1 MNSLTSEMN
10 KWLIF
15 LNMPPHIIKFTCWEE
30 DDIDFISDDED
41 DICCELTEDTCLL
54 LKPLLSA
61 WVEVAKSAFIP
72 VDSLLV
78 FCKRKEKM
86 KSNLGKKS

>member
-1 MNSLTSEMN
+1 MNFFTTYLKIAE
-10 KWLIF
+10 KID
-15 LNMPPHIIKFTCWEE
+15 TCWEE